1 MITLYIH
8 TYIHTYN
15 TLKIIKSS
23 NLRQEKIVKTVKK
36 EVENII
42 KPVLG
47 YG

>member
-8 TYIHTYN
+8 TYIHTNN
-15 TLKIIKSS
+15 TLKNKKNS
-23 NLRQEKIVKTVKK
+23 NLKEEKIVKTVKK
-36 EVENII
+36 LMRNII

>member
-1 MITLYIH
+1 MKILYIH

-15 TLKIIKSS
+15 TLKKNSSKIKE
-23 NLRQEKIVKTVKK
+23 EKIVKTVKK
-36 EVENII
+36 QNKNIT